1 MPAPARSSTLNKW
14 IFIFIPGILLGCGNV
29 QNIRTVDAVAGK
41 AESANLKFMTF
52 NLRAA
57 GGMLNPV
64 ANPDIVEETGESL
77 TRIAAVIDSTDP
89 DITGLQGVR
98 GLHQAKFI
106 AEELNLNYVYAVHA
120 RENWWGL
127 AVLSKYTI
135 VSARTKII
143 NLGGRHG
150 DQIALTCT
158 LDIGQKKLRVIN
170 VDFAPE
176 NYTGHVEETM
186 PLLSPLEGPAVLLGD
201 FGRRAEYAEMA
212 DIRKE
217 MTAACEAVIG
227 YNGRCIDPPKGKVA
241 YIFVDPKKF
250 NVLDAAPVS
259 MQTPETSAP
268 SGARA
273 TLKLIN

>member
-1 MPAPARSSTLNKW
+1 MNKW
-14 IFIFIPGILLGCGNV
+14 VSIFILGILLGCGNV

-41 AESANLKFMTF
+41 AESANFKFMTF
-52 NLRAA
+52 NIRAA

-64 ANPDIVEETGESL
+64 ANPDIVEETRESL
-77 TRIAAVIDSTDP
+77 TKIAAVIDFTDP

-106 AEELNLNYVYAVHA
+106 AEKLNLNYVYAVHA

-135 VSARTKII
+135 VNARTKII

-150 DQIALTCT
+150 DRIALMCT
-158 LDIGQKKLRVIN
+158 LDIGQKNLRVIN

-176 NYTGHVEETM
+176 NYTGQVEETM
-186 PLLSPLEGPAVLLGD
+186 PLLSPLEDPAVLLGD
-201 FGRRAEYAEMA
+201 FSRRAEYAEMA
-212 DIRKE
+212 DVRKE
-217 MTAACEAVIG
+217 MTAACEAVMD
-227 YNGRCIDPPKGKVA
+227 YNGPCIDPPKGKVA

-259 MQTPETSAP
+259 MQPPETNAP

-273 TLKLIN
+273 TLKLINQRL